1 MTNEEY
7 YQEIEERITTLQTLR
22 REAIDLSCGI
32 IGESLLQEDFFFCA
46 SADRCIRLIDGFIPM
61 LRERN
66 LTCAGVLLRMQMD
79 NCMRTYAAFIAEDR
93 DAVVNCIIDGNPIK
107 NLKDTNGKKMMDGYL
122 KDEITKMDPLFSRVY
137 DNASGYVHL
146 SEKAFYQTVANCEN
160 NTIGLGIG
168 TPLPEK
174 RNETLVEGAAAYIHF
189 VKLQFKML
197 KAVVESK
204 QRYDTSHTD
213 ESEASQTS
221 EINEEV

>member
-7 YQEIEERITTLQTLR
+7 CQEIEGRITTLRSLR
-22 REAIDLSCGI
+22 REAIAISRGI
-32 IGESLLQEDFFFCA
+32 IGETLTQEDLFFCA
-46 SADRCIRLIDGFIPM
+46 AADRCVRLIDGFVPM
-61 LRERN
+61 LQDRN

-93 DAVVNCIIDGNPIK
+93 NAVVNCIIDGNPINK
-107 NLKDTNGKKMMDGYL
+107 LKDVNGKKMMDGYL
-122 KDEITKMDPLFSRVY
+122 KDELTKMDPLFSRVY

-197 KAVVESK
+197 QAVVESK
-204 QRYDTSHTD
+204 QRYDASLTD
-213 ESEASQTS
+213 ESEAS
-221 EINEEV
+221 EIDEEV

>member
-7 YQEIEERITTLQTLR
+7 CQEIEGRITTLRSLR
-22 REAIDLSCGI
+22 REAIAISRGI
-32 IGESLLQEDFFFCA
+32 IGETLTQEDLFFCA
-46 SADRCIRLIDGFIPM
+46 AADRCVRLIDGFVPM
-61 LRERN
+61 LQDRN

-93 DAVVNCIIDGNPIK
+93 NAVVNCIIDGNPINK
-107 NLKDTNGKKMMDGYL
+107 LKDVNGKKMMDGYL
-122 KDEITKMDPLFSRVY
+122 KDELTKMDPLFSRVY

-189 VKLQFKML
+189 VKLHFKML
-197 KAVVESK
+197 QAVVESK
-204 QRYDTSHTD
+204 QRYDASLTD
-213 ESEASQTS
+213 ESEAS
-221 EINEEV
+221 EIDEEV

>member
-7 YQEIEERITTLQTLR
+7 YQEIEELIVTLQSLR
-22 REAIDLSCGI
+22 REAIAISRGI
-32 IGESLLQEDFFFCA
+32 IGETLTQDDLFFCA
-46 SADRCIRLIDGFIPM
+46 AADRCIRLIDGFIPM
-61 LRERN
+61 LQDRN

-93 DAVVNCIIDGNPIK
+93 NAVVNCIIDGNPINK
-107 NLKDTNGKKMMDGYL
+107 LKDANGKKMMDGYL
-122 KDEITKMDPLFSRVY
+122 KDELTKMDPLFSRVY

-146 SEKAFYQTVANCEN
+146 SEKAFYQTVANCED

-197 KAVVESK
+197 QAVVESK
-204 QRYDTSHTD
+204 QRYDASLTD
-213 ESEASQTS
+213 ESEAS
-221 EINEEV
+221 EIDEEV

>member
-7 YQEIEERITTLQTLR
+7 HQEIEERIATLQSLR
-22 REAIDLSCGI
+22 REAISLSQGM
-32 IGESLLQEDFFFCA
+32 IGESLMQEDFFFCA
-46 SADRCIRLIDGFIPM
+46 AADRCIRLIDGFIPM
-61 LRERN
+61 LRDRN

-93 DAVVNCIIDGNPIK
+93 NAVVNCIIDGDPIK
-107 NLKDTNGKKMMDGYL
+107 NMKDKNGKKMTDGHL
-122 KDEITKMDPLFSRVY
+122 KDEITKMDPVFSKVY

-146 SEKAFYQTVANCEN
+146 SEKAFYQMVASCEN
-160 NTIGLGIG
+160 NAIGLGIG

-197 KAVVESK
+197 QAVVDSK
-204 QRYDTSHTD
+204 QRFDITQNKN
-213 ESEASQTS
+213 ESQ
-221 EINEEV
+221 EV

>member
-7 YQEIEERITTLQTLR
+7 YQEIEELIISLQSLR
-22 REAIDLSCGI
+22 REAVSLSRGM
-32 IGESLLQEDFFFCA
+32 IGESLMQEDFFFCA
-46 SADRCIRLIDGFIPM
+46 AADRCIRLIDGFIPM
-61 LRERN
+61 LRDRN

-93 DAVVNCIIDGNPIK
+93 NAVVNCIIDGNPINK
-107 NLKDTNGKKMMDGYL
+107 LKDVNGKKMMDGYL
-122 KDEITKMDPLFSRVY
+122 KDELTKMDPLFSRVY

-160 NTIGLGIG
+160 STIGLGIG

-197 KAVVESK
+197 QAVVESK
-204 QRYDTSHTD
+204 QRYDASHAD
-213 ESEASQTS
+213 ESAES
-221 EINEEV
+221 ETNEEV

>member
-1 MTNEEY
+1 MMNEAY
-7 YQEIEERITTLQTLR
+7 FHEIEERIATLQSLR
-22 REAIDLSCGI
+22 WEAVSLSRGM
-32 IGESLLQEDFFFCA
+32 IGETLMQEDLFFCA
-46 SADRCIRLIDGFIPM
+46 AADRCIRLIDGFISM
-61 LRERN
+61 LRDRN

-93 DAVVNCIIDGNPIK
+93 DAVVNCIIDGNPINK
-107 NLKDTNGKKMMDGYL
+107 LKDVNGKKMMDGYL
-122 KDEITKMDPLFSRVY
+122 KDELTKMDPLFSRVY

-197 KAVVESK
+197 QAVVESK
-204 QRYDTSHTD
+204 QRYDASHTD
-213 ESEASQTS
+213 ESEAS
-221 EINEEV
+221 EIDEEV

>member
-7 YQEIEERITTLQTLR
+7 CQEIEGRITTLRSLR
-22 REAIDLSCGI
+22 REAIAISRGI
-32 IGESLLQEDFFFCA
+32 IGETLTQEDLFFCA
-46 SADRCIRLIDGFIPM
+46 AADRCVRLIDGFVPM
-61 LRERN
+61 LQDRN

-93 DAVVNCIIDGNPIK
+93 NAVVNCIIDGNPINK
-107 NLKDTNGKKMMDGYL
+107 LKDVNGKKMMDGYL
-122 KDEITKMDPLFSRVY
+122 KDELTKMDPLFSRVY

-197 KAVVESK
+197 QAVVESK
-204 QRYDTSHTD
+204 QRFD
-213 ESEASQTS
+213 ESYIDEPEES
-221 EINEEV
+221 EIKEEV

>member
-7 YQEIEERITTLQTLR
+7 YQEIEERIANLQSLR
-22 REAIDLSCGI
+22 REAISLSRGM
-32 IGESLLQEDFFFCA
+32 IGESLLQEDLFFCA
-46 SADRCIRLIDGFIPM
+46 AADRCIRLIDGFIPM
-61 LRERN
+61 LRDRN

-93 DAVVNCIIDGNPIK
+93 NAVVNCIIDGNPINK
-107 NLKDTNGKKMMDGYL
+107 LKDVNGKKMMDGYL
-122 KDEITKMDPLFSRVY
+122 KDELTKMDPLFSRVY

-174 RNETLVEGAAAYIHF
+174 RNKTLVEGAAAYIHF

-197 KAVVESK
+197 QAVVESK
-204 QRYDTSHTD
+204 QRFDASYIDEPE
-213 ESEASQTS
+213 ESE
-221 EINEEV
+221 IKEEV